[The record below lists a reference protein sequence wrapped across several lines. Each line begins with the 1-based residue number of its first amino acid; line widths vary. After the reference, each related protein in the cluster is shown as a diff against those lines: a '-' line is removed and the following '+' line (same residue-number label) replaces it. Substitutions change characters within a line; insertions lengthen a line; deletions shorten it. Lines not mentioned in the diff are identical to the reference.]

1 MLNTEKSVTFSG
13 KSVIDGKEAEGYTAV
28 IKSNNPKDMTIT
40 SWQIDGATYKE
51 NRVQCRK
58 DKADFEDAV
67 YIMQDEMI
75 AALSSTEE

>member
-13 KSVIDGKEAEGYTAV
+13 KSVIGGKEVEGYTAV
-28 IKSNNPKDMTIT
+28 IKSDKPKDMVIT

-58 DKADFEDAV
+58 DKADFEDAA
-67 YIMQDEMI
+67 YAIQDEMI
-75 AALSSTEE
+75 AALSTKE